1 MGAVPQSA
9 IEGMQSAAGEVAEIA
24 SMMSEGLNGSTG
36 FELDREFTELESA
49 DPMSEQSFPDADNI
63 LMNDD
68 AIAEGEDVRPED

>member
-36 FELDREFTELESA
+36 LDREFTELESA